1 MLMQAMLDYVELRRA
16 GGFKFEGQEI
26 LLRSF
31 VRFAADRGELYIG
44 SRSAIDWAALG
55 TSPNHRETRLRTVV
69 AFARH
74 CRAENQ
80 AHELPPTGV
89 FGTGRHRRP
98 VAYVFS
104 RSEIGLI
111 LTEALKLGPKASLR
125 PLALYTLF
133 GLLASSGLRIGEA
146 LRLRFRD
153 LSANGVVVRESK
165 FRKSREIP
173 LHATTVMALTRYIS
187 LRKQLGGDGEHVFIS
202 IDGAPLQVDS
212 VRDAFL
218 QVVRTVGLAKAR
230 YGKPPRLHDFRHT
243 WAVRALEASPLQAGA
258 VDRHSR
264 AVSTYLGHT
273 TVASTYCYLHTTP
286 ILMKGIADAC
296 ATREEGGG
304 SP

>member
-1 MLMQAMLDYVELRRA
+1 MLTQAMLDYVELRQA
-16 GGFKFEGQEI
+16 GGFKFEGQQV

-31 VRFAADRGELYIG
+31 VQFAADRGEQYIG
-44 SRSAIDWAALG
+44 SQSAIDWAALG

-69 AFARH
+69 AFARY
-74 CRAENQ
+74 CRGEDQ
-80 AHELPPTGV
+80 AHELPPIGV

-104 RSEIGLI
+104 RHEIGLI
-111 LTEALKLGPKASLR
+111 LTEAQELGPKASLR

-146 LRLRFRD
+146 LRLRFHD
-153 LSANGVVVRESK
+153 LSASGLLVRESK
-165 FRKSREIP
+165 FKKSREVP
-173 LHATTVMALTRYIS
+173 LHTTTLTALARYLS
-187 LRKQLGGDGEHVFIS
+187 LRKQLGGDSEHVFVS
-202 IDGAPLQVDS
+202 IDGTPLQAQS

-218 QVVRTVGLAKAR
+218 QIVHKIGLANAR

-243 WAVRALEASPLQAGA
+243 WAVRALEASPLRAGD

-273 TVASTYCYLHTTP
+273 SVASTYCYLHTTP

-296 ATREEGGG
+296 ATREEGGA
-304 SP
+304 P